1 MSLKSF
7 DDFCARMV
15 NNDPVSE
22 KEVYDERQNM
32 IRTQLTKRALWLFV
46 ITLGINLIIMECG
59 PQWCESWVLSTA
71 FFGAAAHL
79 YWVAANIK
87 NGSLFGLHGTT
98 PIVSQIGFLFGDG
111 LFIPIFI
118 LTDDSK
124 TDVAAN
130 FFIRNGMVSEYF
142 MWVLDSAL
150 LLAAGIVMAVSVR
163 NYKKKE
169 KESSDTDKV

>member
-7 DDFCARMV
+7 DDFCAKIV
-15 NNDPVSE
+15 NNDPIE
-22 KEVYDERQNM
+22 QKEVYDERQNM

-46 ITLGINLIIMECG
+46 IMSGINLIIMECG

-71 FFGAAAHL
+71 FFGAVAHL
-79 YWVAANIK
+79 YWTVANIK
-87 NGSLFGLHGTT
+87 RGSLFGLHGTT
-98 PIVSQIGFLFGDG
+98 PIVSQIGFLFGEG
-111 LFIPIFI
+111 LFIPILI
-118 LTDDSK
+118 LTDDSN

-142 MWVLDSAL
+142 MWGLDSAL

-163 NYKKKE
+163 EYKKRE
-169 KESSDTDKV
+169 KENDDKNGD